1 MSEKLNAGQ
10 KSILLSTAR
19 QAIETF
25 VRTGILDP
33 KPTDDPTLNERRGCF
48 VTIRRD
54 GDLRGCIGVFSSERP
69 LYMEVAEMAISAA
82 TRDPRFRPMRK
93 EELENFTLEI
103 SVLSPL
109 VEAASPEQ
117 IEVGTH
123 GIYLE
128 KGFSRGVLLPQV
140 ATEHNWDRTTF
151 LEQTCVKAGLPRNA
165 WKDGDTRLYVFSAE
179 IFNDK

>member
-1 MSEKLNAGQ
+1 MSETLNSGQ
-10 KSILLSTAR
+10 KSILLAIAR
-19 QAIETF
+19 QAIEKF
-25 VRTGILDP
+25 VRTGKLD
-33 KPTDDPTLNERRGCF
+33 TESSDDQVLNEKRGCF
-48 VTIRRD
+48 VTIRQN
-54 GDLRGCIGVFSSERP
+54 GNLRGCIGVFSSEMP
-69 LYMEVAEMAISAA
+69 LCQEVAEMAVSAA
-82 TRDPRFRPMRK
+82 TRDPRFRPMR
-93 EELENFTLEI
+93 EEDLGNFTIEV

-109 VEAASPEQ
+109 EEAESPEQ

-140 ATEHNWDRTTF
+140 ATEYKWDSMTF

-165 WKDGDTRLYVFSAE
+165 WKDGDTRLYIFSAE

>member
-1 MSEKLNAGQ
+1 MAKKLKDAQ
-10 KSILLSTAR
+10 RAVLLASAR
-19 QAIETF
+19 RAIEKF
-25 VRTGILDP
+25 VRTGEMDLELSEDP
-33 KPTDDPTLNERRGCF
+33 ALNEKRGCF
-48 VTIRRD
+48 VSIRRD
-54 GDLRGCIGVFSSERP
+54 GDLRGCIGVFSSEKP
-69 LYMEVAEMAISAA
+69 LYREVAEMAVSAA
-82 TRDPRFRPMRK
+82 TRAPRFRPMREK
-93 EELENFTLEI
+93 ELENFCLEI

-109 VEAASPEQ
+109 VEAGSPEQ

-140 ATEHNWDRTTF
+140 ATDHNWDRTTF

-165 WKDGDTRLYVFSAE
+165 WKEKDTRLYIFSAE